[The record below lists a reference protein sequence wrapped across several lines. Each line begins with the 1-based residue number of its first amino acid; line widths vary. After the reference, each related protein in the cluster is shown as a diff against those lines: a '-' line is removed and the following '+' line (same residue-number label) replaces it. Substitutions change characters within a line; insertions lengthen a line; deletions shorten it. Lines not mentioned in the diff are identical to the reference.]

1 VELDDPSDDVGP
13 LLDVVAN
20 KRRRIILRCFQ
31 HADSYSLRA
40 LAAHIVTVEQ
50 NIDYTNVG
58 SSERHAVYVSLYEVH
73 LPTLADSNVLTYD
86 TNTKTATKGP
96 EYPTA
101 AQLLACVDN
110 LS

>member
-1 VELDDPSDDVGP
+1 VELDDPSTDVGP
-13 LLDVVAN
+13 LLDLVAN
-20 KRRRIILRCFQ
+20 KRRRIILRCFE

-50 NIDYTNVG
+50 NIDYVDVG

-73 LPTLADSNVLTYD
+73 LPTCAEANVLIYD
-86 TNTKTATKGP
+86 TNTKTARKGP

-101 AQLLACVDN
+101 AQLLACADN